1 MVAIALPARTR
12 DEQRRVDE
20 RRVRAGRDGV
30 RVPHWRAWRR
40 ADGSVQAEAAP
51 DAPGGEQEPPQRGG
65 GGNGGSC
72 ARACS
77 ARMLSFW
84 KLMGPLIL
92 RYKIVR
98 GLPKGPQRDVELER
112 LHDKYAPLVL
122 QNILGLRGLY
132 IKLGQAISVAPVAP
146 DQYRETLAVLQNGV
160 PPKPPSEVRRI
171 IEAGLGRSCSW
182 VDMPPTLLEDSL
194 PSASLGHPKAWF
206 RLRTPDRRLSSL
218 QACGGPRELASGP
231 HQSQRCL
238 PLFNCARSCDELF
251 RRLDDDPIGSAS
263 IGQVHRAELHDGRTV
278 VVKIQYPEVKA
289 SSATR
294 AG

>member
-1 MVAIALPARTR
+1 MRASRKPANDDVSKEANGKTSPDKIGEGWRLG
-12 DEQRRVDE
+12 VKMSCGGI
-20 RRVRAGRDGV
+20 RA
-30 RVPHWRAWRR
+30 
-40 ADGSVQAEAAP
+40 EK
-51 DAPGGEQEPPQRGG
+51 QEPSWSPPSSREERHGF
-65 GGNGGSC
+65 
-72 ARACS
+72 

-194 PSASLGHPKAWF
+194 PSASLGHPKAWA
-206 RLRTPDRRLSSL
+206 RLRTPDIRLSSL